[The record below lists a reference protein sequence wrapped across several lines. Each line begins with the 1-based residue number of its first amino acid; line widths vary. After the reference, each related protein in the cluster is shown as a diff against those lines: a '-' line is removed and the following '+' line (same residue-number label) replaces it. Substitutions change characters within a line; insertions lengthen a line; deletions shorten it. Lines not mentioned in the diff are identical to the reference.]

1 MKDPCQTNSIKRMRN
16 LFQTVLI
23 LAGMLAIFGLLGW
36 ILLGKEGIL
45 WSLMFGVVLTFAT
58 PRLPPKL
65 FLQRQGAHRLHP
77 EEADG
82 LYGIARELSRL
93 AELPKVPGL
102 YYIGSEVMNAF
113 SLGRREDAAI
123 VVTDGLI
130 RGLDWREMAAVLAHE
145 IGHIRN
151 NDLFIHS
158 LADAM
163 TRVTGLLA
171 TFGNILI
178 LLYLPMLLFSDLRI
192 SPIVLLVLVLAPS
205 LSSLLQL
212 ALSRTREFE
221 ADLTA
226 SYLTGDPRGLAAA
239 LAKMEH
245 QGRSIWETIF
255 RPRRKTLTPSVLRTH
270 PHTEERVRRLLQLAE
285 EFENRPPDC
294 PEMPGGQFRQDSV
307 AEGEMYRHWL
317 KSWF

>member
-1 MKDPCQTNSIKRMRN
+1 MKDPCQTKPLRRMRN
-16 LFQTVLI
+16 IVQTALI
-23 LAGMLAIFGLLGW
+23 LGGMLGIFGLLGW

-45 WSLMFGVVLTFAT
+45 WSLMFGLVLLFGT
-58 PRLPPKL
+58 PRLPPRL
-65 FLQRQGAHRLHP
+65 FLQHQGAHPLRP
-77 EEADG
+77 EEAEG
-82 LYGIARELSRL
+82 LYGIARGLAQR
-93 AELPKVPGL
+93 AELPRIPAL

-123 VVTDGLI
+123 VVTEALI
-130 RGLDWREMAAVLAHE
+130 RGLDWREMTAVLAHE

-178 LLYLPMLLFSDLRI
+178 LLYLPMLLFSDMRI
-192 SPIVLLVLVLAPS
+192 SPFVLLVLVLAPS

-221 ADLTA
+221 ADQTA
-226 SYLTGDPRGLAAA
+226 AYLTGDPRGLAAA

-245 QGRSIWETIF
+245 QDRSLWETIF
-255 RPRRKTLTPSVLRTH
+255 MPRRKTLTPSVLRTH
-270 PHTEERVRRLLQLAE
+270 PHTEERVKRLLELAE
-285 EFENRPPDC
+285 EFESN
-294 PEMPGGQFRQDSV
+294 PGGCPQFLGLPFREE
-307 AEGEMYRHWL
+307 ATTEGNLRRHWL

>member
-1 MKDPCQTNSIKRMRN
+1 MKDPCQTNPFRRLRN
-16 LFQTVLI
+16 VVQTVLI
-23 LAGMLAIFGLLGW
+23 LVGMLAIFGLLGW
-36 ILLGKEGIL
+36 VLLGKGGIL
-45 WSLMFGVVLTFAT
+45 WSLMFGVVLMIAT
-58 PRLPPKL
+58 PRLPPRL
-65 FLQRQGAHRLHP
+65 FLQRQEARLLHP
-77 EEADG
+77 EEAEG
-82 LYGIARELSRL
+82 LFGIARELSRQ
-93 AELPKVPGL
+93 AELPKVPAL
-102 YYIGSEVMNAF
+102 YFLGSEVMNAF
-113 SLGRREDAAI
+113 SMGRREDAAI

-171 TFGNILI
+171 TLGNILI

-192 SPIVLLVLVLAPS
+192 SPVVLLVLLLAPT

-226 SYLTGDPRGLAAA
+226 SYLTGDPRSLAAA

-245 QGRSIWETIF
+245 QGRSIWETLF

-270 PHTEERVRRLLQLAE
+270 PHTEKRVKRLLELAA
-285 EFENRPPDC
+285 EFESRSQDC
-294 PEMPGGQFRQDSV
+294 PEMTAGWFRNPPGEVERH
-307 AEGEMYRHWL
+307 RHWL
-317 KSWF
+317 KSWL